1 MPQKGIKTRTNPKP
15 SRPRYSLAMA
25 NLRLSIAG
33 ACVIAVSVVA
43 AGAGSNSVL
52 IQNVIVHAISAP
64 DIRNGSVL
72 VIDGKIADVGTG
84 ISASAG
90 TPVVDGHGLDLYPGL
105 INAATNV
112 GLSEIGS
119 LRDTVD
125 LDEIGLFNPELR
137 AEVAFNPSSEHIDVT
152 RAGGITTVV
161 SLPGSGDRGF
171 GRNAASTLITGQGAL
186 MHLEGWTWEEMA
198 IKPAAVMD
206 MLFPQIQSTPPQLA
220 VLLGSQG
227 RTYAEEERL
236 YKEHLKQLEEFFEHA
251 RRYQKAKAAGE
262 ANLERD
268 VKLEAMIPVL
278 EGKLPLF
285 VRAEKE
291 RSIKDAIEFA
301 DKEKVQIIIA
311 DPLEIGSIGPLLK
324 GRNIPVVLGKTFELP
339 LRDDDPYDAP
349 YTLPNQFYKAG
360 VKICFG
366 TFDVEFARNVPFE
379 AAQAV
384 AFGLPREEAL
394 KGLTLNAAQ
403 ILGVGDQFGS
413 IEKGKV
419 ADLILTDG
427 DPLEARTHIKQMFI
441 AGREVSLESRH
452 TKEYERWLKRD

>member
-1 MPQKGIKTRTNPKP
+1 MSEGKFCR
-15 SRPRYSLAMA
+15 RPRYSLTMA
-25 NLRLSIAG
+25 NLRF
-33 ACVIAVSVVA
+33 VIAVACA
-43 AGAGSNSVL
+43 AISPAFLAASESDSVL
-52 IQNVIVHAISAP
+52 IQNVTVHPVSGP

-72 VIDGKIADVGTG
+72 VIDGKIAEVGTE
-84 ISASAG
+84 IASKGGAR
-90 TPVVDGHGLDLYPGL
+90 VIDGHGLNLYPGL

-112 GLSEIGS
+112 GLSEIES

-137 AEVAFNPSSEHIDVT
+137 AETVFNPSSEHIDVT
-152 RAGGITTVV
+152 RASGITTVI
-161 SLPGSGDRGF
+161 SLPGSGSRGF
-171 GRNAASTLITGQGAL
+171 GRNAGSTLITGQGAL
-186 MHLEGWTWEEMA
+186 MHMEGWTWEEMA

-206 MLFPQIQSTPPQLA
+206 MLFPQIQTTPPQFA
-220 VLLGSQG
+220 ALLGPQA
-227 RTYAEEERL
+227 RTYTEEERQ
-236 YKEHLKQLEEFFEHA
+236 YKERLKQLSEFFEHA

-262 ANLERD
+262 ANFQRD

-278 EGKLPLF
+278 DGKLPLF
-285 VRAEKE
+285 IRAEKE

-301 DKEKVQIIIA
+301 DKEKVKIIIA
-311 DPLEIGSIGPLLK
+311 DPLEIGSTGPLLK
-324 GRNIPVVLGKTFELP
+324 ARNIPVVLGKTFELP

-349 YTLPNQFYKAG
+349 YTLPSQFYKAG

-394 KGLTLNAAQ
+394 KGLTINSAE
-403 ILGVGDQFGS
+403 ILGAGDQLGS

-452 TKEYERWLKRD
+452 TREYEHWLKRD